1 MITRI
6 LLHGCNG
13 KMGKV
18 ISQALDKNDSCIVV
32 AGVDINTKTDFNY
45 PVFATPSECNVDFDV
60 IIDFSTMKALP
71 AIIEYAKVSKRGI
84 VVATTG
90 LTEEYK
96 YLYKALSLEVPVF
109 VSANMSLGINI
120 LISLAQK
127 ATAILNE
134 NFDIEII
141 EAHHNMKIDAPSGTA
156 LMIAD
161 AINETV
167 DGRYNYE
174 YDRHASHE
182 PRTKNEIGIHAI
194 RGGTIVGDHTV
205 LFAGSEEVIE
215 ITHRAQSRNV
225 FAQGAIA
232 AAKFIAFRSPGLY
245 SMKDLIDSKN

>member
-18 ISQALDKNDSCIVV
+18 ISQALEKNDTCLVV
-32 AGVDINTKTDFNY
+32 AGIDINTRSDFGY
-45 PVFATPSECNVDFDV
+45 PVFSTPGECNADFDV

-71 AIIEYAKVSKRGI
+71 AIVDFAKSSKKGI
-84 VVATTG
+84 VIATTG

-127 ATAILNE
+127 ATAILSD

-161 AINETV
+161 SINETV

-174 YDRHASHE
+174 YDRHANHE
-182 PRTKNEIGIHAI
+182 ARTKNEIGIHAI

-205 LFAGSEEVIE
+205 LFAGSEEVLE

-232 AAKFIAFRSPGLY
+232 AAKFIAFKEPGLY
-245 SMKDLIDSKN
+245 SMKELIDSKK